1 MLYLYGYKPINGDVN
16 MASEIVI
23 LDKDEYKTLISNQ
36 ADEEEL
42 EYLKACQYTLEV
54 FNTVRGLY
62 PKCKKSV
69 IIDGW
74 VCPCCGYDSSGE
86 ELYKYGD

>member
-1 MLYLYGYKPINGDVN
+1 MGTKV
-16 MASEIVI
+16 EV
-23 LDKDEYKTLISNQ
+23 KTIPLHGLF
-36 ADEEEL
+36 L
-42 EYLKACQYTLEV
+42 ES
-54 FNTVRGLY
+54 FNKVRGLC

-86 ELYKYGD
+86 EELYKYGD

>member
-1 MLYLYGYKPINGDVN
+1 MSNRHSYERY
-16 MASEIVI
+16 EIPDI
-23 LDKDEYKTLISNQ
+23 K
-36 ADEEEL
+36 
-42 EYLKACQYTLEV
+42 
-54 FNTVRGLY
+54 VRGLC

-86 ELYKYGD
+86 EELYKYGD